1 MIRNLSRSNG
11 LLAALW
17 LLALLVVPS
26 QSLADKTKLEVRVL
40 SKGAKFIGSS
50 MGGVQITIRDMDTGE
65 LLAQGVTSGGT
76 GDTARI
82 MQDRAPHHSP
92 VSSDDAAAFAT
103 ELDLDRA
110 TRIEVTAYGP
120 LAQRQ
125 AAQEVSLTQWV
136 VPGKHI
142 TGGDALRLEMPG
154 LVVDVLAPATP
165 MTLTAETVE
174 LTITAHVALM
184 CGCPITPNGLWD
196 ANQYEV
202 SAIIER
208 NGAVEDTVPLNFAGE
223 ASLFSATV
231 RLDKKGSYHLT
242 VYAYDPANGNTGV
255 DFATFA
261 IK

>member
-1 MIRNLSRSNG
+1 MF
-11 LLAALW
+11 AA
-17 LLALLVVPS
+17 
-26 QSLADKTKLEVRVL
+26 
-40 SKGAKFIGSS
+40 
-50 MGGVQITIRDMDTGE
+50 
-65 LLAQGVTSGGT
+65 
-76 GDTARI
+76 
-82 MQDRAPHHSP
+82 
-92 VSSDDAAAFAT
+92 

-125 AAQEVSLTQWV
+125 AAQRVSLTQWV
-136 VPGKHI
+136 IPGKHI

-154 LVVDVLAPATP
+154 FVVDVLAPATP
-165 MTLTAETVE
+165 VTLSGETVE

-196 ANQYEV
+196 ANKYEI

-208 NGAVEDTVPLNFAGE
+208 NGTVESTVPLKFAGE
-223 ASLFSATV
+223 ASQFSATV
-231 RLDKKGSYHLT
+231 SLGKKGSYQLT